1 MSAFQAVRRR
11 FESCRPLQNM
21 RKVFVNGTFDIL
33 HRGHL
38 ELLEFAKSLGDF
50 LIVAI
55 DSDRRVKE
63 LKGPTRPI
71 NTEYE
76 RKQML
81 EAIRWVDRVYVFDSD
96 AELVSYISDCDLMVK
111 GSDYRGRPIVGQDAC
126 PEIVFFERLEDYSSS
141 KKIEDII
148 SR

>member
-1 MSAFQAVRRR
+1 
-11 FESCRPLQNM
+11 M

-55 DSDRRVKE
+55 DSDRRVKD

-96 AELVSYISDCDLMVK
+96 SELVSYITDCDLMVK
-111 GSDYRGRPIVGQDAC
+111 GSDYRGKPIVGQDAC

>member
-1 MSAFQAVRRR
+1 
-11 FESCRPLQNM
+11 M

-50 LIVAI
+50 LVVAI

-96 AELVSYISDCDLMVK
+96 AELVSYITDCDIMVK

-126 PEIVFFERLEDYSSS
+126 PKIVFFERLEDYSSS

>member
-50 LIVAI
+50 LVVAI

-96 AELVSYISDCDLMVK
+96 SELVSYITDCDVMVK
-111 GSDYRGRPIVGQDAC
+111 GSDYRGRPVVGQDAC